1 MKIKIVTLAVLL
13 TSLIAC
19 KDDATSKIDNSIS
32 DDQLGNTAVQVDEL
46 TNTMSITTEAEM
58 PADGKYPTITFSKK
72 EHDFGTINEGDKV
85 ETTINFT
92 NDGEAD
98 LIIASAN
105 ASCGCTVPEFT
116 KEPIKP
122 GASGSLKISFDSTGK
137 PGNQQKT
144 VTVTSNTANKTD
156 MLTIRANVTPKQK

>member
-1 MKIKIVTLAVLL
+1 MKFKIVTLAVLL

-32 DDQLGNTAVQVDEL
+32 DDQVRNTAAQVDEL
-46 TNTMSITTEAEM
+46 TNAMSVTTEAEM

-98 LIIASAN
+98 LIITSAN